1 MKYVME
7 KLPQFLGELYS
18 GVSDYVIDE
27 VALTYDRGDS
37 AKDQVRFWNCDE
49 EPKAAQIDNWARF
62 RIATE
67 KREHPKGE
75 ENLLGIGES
84 KGTFDMSPAQR
95 SRESKK
101 GLGQATPAR
110 GMTPGGTVV
119 PRPGTA
125 ANMKKSGVNFQRM
138 ATSTMGKS
146 ATKEKS
152 RDLGLGDEFPDFEVK
167 LVAAPEEPKQIVI
180 IDPFEERLRHD
191 RMENDKKNAF
201 LEDLRRQKEED
212 TRENEKKTKEW
223 LKNLAKKQ
231 FTFDYKGDVLLLK
244 PQKGDHHLANNTE
257 QIEVA
262 YNLKLKA
269 QHVQPG
275 YNVTDYKEAE
285 IIEKEGG
292 QPKSL
297 FTKAPDFAQAIESY
311 NALMAEDEANRK
323 GANKKGE
330 PTQLDHFELEN
341 GVTIKGAKG
350 QTKTGGPVVLKNRM
364 RIKDWQAADKQ
375 MKKREAAKRNKEHKK
390 EIERV
395 SDKDDIKRQVKEVK
409 KQKYKKTVENWK
421 SEIEKGLHTKG
432 VRFDPDLL
440 IKLIMTD
447 EDWVRPGFGN
457 SNVRDPDL
465 DEEKEKLKQTNIFL
479 GKIKKRFEKVMGEPE
494 KYFNRIVAYDP
505 QSFGIRKKPE
515 IRTEQFNQFEK
526 ALGDFNTQILGR
538 QAEDN
543 WGGAGGWE
551 PVPSKNQQTD
561 EDDVKMKP
569 IKPEKF
575 ESGVTFFPLITKDST
590 QESHG
595 YPKQSN
601 LRQ

>member
-37 AKDQVRFWNCDE
+37 AKDLVRFWNCDE

-67 KREHPKGE
+67 KREHPKE
-75 ENLLGIGES
+75 EDNILNIDER
-84 KGTFDMSPAQR
+84 KPQFEMSPAPR
-95 SRESKK
+95 SRDSKSRV
-101 GLGQATPAR
+101 GQATPAKS
-110 GMTPGGTVV
+110 PGGKVV
-119 PRPGTA
+119 SRPITA
-125 ANMKKSGVNFQRM
+125 TPMKKSGVNFQRM
-138 ATSTMGKS
+138 ATSTLGKS
-146 ATKEKS
+146 ANLKEKPH
-152 RDLGLGDEFPDFEVK
+152 DLGLGDEFPDFEVK
-167 LVAAPEEPKQIVI
+167 LVAAPEEPKKIVI
-180 IDPFEERLRHD
+180 IDPFEERLRQD
-191 RMENDKKNAF
+191 RMANDKKNAF

-257 QIEVA
+257 QVEVA

-269 QHVQPG
+269 QHVLPG

-311 NALMAEDEANRK
+311 NTLIAQDEAARK

-330 PTQLDHFELEN
+330 PTQLDHFELEH

-395 SDKDDIKRQVKEVK
+395 SDKDDVKRQVKEVK

-421 SEIEKGLHTKG
+421 SEIEKGMHTKG

-447 EDWVRPGFGN
+447 EDWLKDGLDP
-457 SNVRDPDL
+457 SNVRDLNL
-465 DEEKEKLKQTNIFL
+465 DEEKEKLKQTNIMI

-551 PVPSKNQQTD
+551 PDRKRDQQTD
-561 EDDVKMKP
+561 EDDIKMKP

-575 ESGVTFFPLITKDST
+575 ESNVIFSPITTKDST
-590 QESHG
+590 EESHG
-595 YPKQSN
+595 HAKQGN
-601 LRQ
+601 LCQ